1 MGLGTG
7 VWARTADGAVHQ
19 QHSST
24 RASRAR
30 GGLTP
35 VVLLAACIL
44 VFAGVGPI
52 WAAGRTTIADPPAPT
67 PDFALTDQQG
77 EPFSAADLRGHAA
90 LVFFGF
96 TNCMG
101 VCPATMQ
108 VLRQVTQQL
117 GPDAAGLRNV
127 LISVDGERDT
137 PAAMQAFL
145 EPFGPQFVGLT
156 GAPADVRKVADGFKA
171 VFFKGMPRP
180 AGGYDVEHTSQVY
193 LVDRDG
199 RLRATFQGAGSEE
212 IASVT
217 RPVLQEK

>member
-1 MGLGTG
+1 MRIG
-7 VWARTADGAVHQ
+7 ARTARGAVRRYA
-19 QHSST
+19 ST
-24 RASRAR
+24 VARLAR
-30 GGLTP
+30 GSRVS
-35 VVLLAACIL
+35 VVLLTCCL
-44 VFAGVGPI
+44 L
-52 WAAGRTTIADPPAPT
+52 AAGGTVIAAGDTTIADPPAPT
-67 PDFALTDQQG
+67 PDFALTDHQG
-77 EPFSAADLRGHAA
+77 RPFAASDLRGHTS

-108 VLRQVTQQL
+108 LLRQATRSL
-117 GPDAAGLRNV
+117 GSDAAGLRNV
-127 LISVDGERDT
+127 MISVDGERDT
-137 PAAMQAFL
+137 PAAMKAFL

-156 GAPADVRKVADGFKA
+156 GAPADVRKVADGYRA

-193 LVDRDG
+193 LVDRTG